1 MIKIQKKSAMLSKK
15 ELNLPR
21 SFMIIRRFFLFLI
34 LLSVH
39 FVASTQRN
47 NNNSENIADCNG
59 AMNIINPGTFK
70 LQFTGGK
77 GKVNDLENYPSLL
90 ATPEKNSL
98 WCSFVAPF
106 NGRLSLTAKMLKGK
120 SKMIIFTNES
130 NDMCGDVQKG
140 IAEIKRMVLE
150 PTNSEIGLSLSV
162 DNNFFYPMELVK
174 GQNVM
179 ILFLYENLEKVNLDL
194 NVKYEPKSDDPE
206 IASAESKTV
215 DQRDDEFAPSF
226 NIMVRD
232 VETGKPVI
240 ADIVLTGLKSISAFY
255 NGSDFFFNIAK
266 SGKIAIRI
274 DAQGYFFADREEPV
288 TANTQH
294 ELVIWLEPIGE
305 GKSVQL
311 DEIEFMPGTSDFL
324 PSSEPK
330 LRRLKDFMALN
341 AGIKVEIQGHVQEIG
356 ENSHAGQKISE
367 ARAKKVLNYLVDN
380 GIEKSRMEAK
390 GYGNTMPI
398 YKEPKFAYEE
408 QANRRVEIKIL

>member
-1 MIKIQKKSAMLSKK
+1 MLYR
-15 ELNLPR
+15 L
-21 SFMIIRRFFLFLI
+21 ITFLFL
-34 LLSVH
+34 
-39 FVASTQRN
+39 FSTCGYYAQSDREI
-47 NNNSENIADCNG
+47 SDNIADCDG
-59 AMNIINPGTFK
+59 ATNILNPGTYK
-70 LQFTGGK
+70 LQFTGK
-77 GKVNDLENYPSLL
+77 GGNHSELANYPSL
-90 ATPEKNSL
+90 ANVPENNSL

-106 NGRLSLTAKMLKGK
+106 NGRFSLNAKLVKGK

-130 NDMCGDVQKG
+130 NDLCGDVFKG
-140 IAEIKRMVLE
+140 IAEIKRMILE
-150 PTNSEIGLSLSV
+150 PTGSEIGLSLSV
-162 DNNFFYPMELVK
+162 DKNFFYPMELVK
-174 GQNVM
+174 GQNIM
-179 ILFLYENLEKVNLDL
+179 ILFIYENSEKANLDL
-194 NVKYEPKSDDPE
+194 NVKYEPLVLDPE
-206 IASAESKTV
+206 LESAESKII
-215 DQRDDEFAPSF
+215 DQRDDEFAPAL
-226 NIMVRD
+226 NIMIRD

-240 ADIVLTGLKSISAFY
+240 ADIVLNGLKSISAFY
-255 NGSDFFFNIAK
+255 NGSDFFFNVPK

-341 AGIKVEIQGHVQEIG
+341 AGIRVEIQGHVQEKG
-356 ENSHAGQKISE
+356 ENSHAGQKVSE
-367 ARAKKVLNYLVDN
+367 ARAKRVMNYLIDN
-380 GIEKSRMEAK
+380 GIDKGRMEAK

-398 YKEPKFAYEE
+398 YKDPKFAYEE